1 MSIGM
6 EKKANAQYHSEV
18 WGVKPVV
25 IDGRGIFISCFVFNY
40 FFFED
45 DDVIV
50 KATVNVEV
58 SIPFFELE
66 ISTK

>member
-40 FFFED
+40 FFLRMTMSSL
-45 DDVIV
+45 
-50 KATVNVEV
+50 KRQ
-58 SIPFFELE
+58 LM
-66 ISTK
+66 